1 MRHVM
6 PAKKQPTHRPSVA
19 VAPGIQKIYDGSGSV
34 SYKAQFR
41 AQGHA
46 HQTKRFPTLDMART
60 WKRGL
65 EAEAAATGH
74 IVDRKEAARH
84 TVGDLLKKY
93 SEEVSSTKRGGAI
106 EQVRLTALQRDP
118 IAKLNA
124 LAVSGKD
131 MHAWLDRRKAAK
143 VTNSDR
149 PVSAATINRELNL
162 LHHVF
167 EKARKAWG
175 INIDN
180 PVSLVERPPLSKHR
194 ERRISQAELEAVGHA
209 TGSPTLLSILT
220 LAIETAMRRGEILS
234 LTWSDVDLQRRVAQL
249 HVTKNGSSRRVPLS
263 VRAVEVLDALPHP
276 ADGSARSGR
285 IFEVD
290 PHSVST
296 AMRRAVTRARE
307 RYVKECQ
314 VSGVAVDPDFLVGVR
329 LHDGRHEG
337 ASRLVEAGVDQMTTA
352 KLLGHKSLVMT
363 MRYYNPSD
371 DHLRDAIDKASKPKT

>member
-1 MRHVM
+1 M
-6 PAKKQPTHRPSVA
+6 PARKPAPPRPSVA

-41 AQGHA
+41 ARGHA
-46 HQTKRFPTLDMART
+46 HQTKRFPTLEMAKQ
-60 WKRGL
+60 WKRAL

-74 IVDRKEAARH
+74 IVDRKEAAKH
-84 TVGDLLKKY
+84 TVGDLLRRYAK
-93 SEEVSSTKRGGAI
+93 EVSEHKRGGAI
-106 EQVRLTALQRDP
+106 EQVRLRALQADP
-118 IAKLNA
+118 IAGLNA

-131 MHAWLDRRKAAK
+131 MHAWLDRRTAAK
-143 VTNSDR
+143 VKNSDR

-180 PVSLVERPPLSKHR
+180 PVSLVERPPSSKHR
-194 ERRISQAELEAVGHA
+194 ERRISHAELEAIGHA
-209 TGSPTLLSILT
+209 TGSPTLLAILT

-234 LTWSDVDLQRRVAQL
+234 LSWSDVDLQRRVAQL

-263 VRAVEVLDALPHP
+263 ERAVEVLDALSHP
-276 ADGSARSGR
+276 ADGSIRSGR

-296 AMRRAVTRARE
+296 AMRRAVARARA
-307 RYVKECQ
+307 RYVKDCQ
-314 VSGVAVDPDFLVGVR
+314 VSGIEVDPDFLVGVR
-329 LHDGRHEG
+329 LHDGRHES

-352 KLLGHKSLVMT
+352 KLLGHKSLAMT
-363 MRYYNPSD
+363 MRYYNPGD
-371 DHLRDAIDKASKPKT
+371 EHLLAAIDAASASKKKGI